1 MFGILL
7 IILSFN
13 TKIVPVSQSHRDI
26 IEMILQTLILI
37 LNITEKERVSK

>member
-1 MFGILL
+1 MLEILL

-26 IEMILQTLILI
+26 IEMY
-37 LNITEKERVSK
+37 ITNPHINFEYNRKREG